1 MPPPFLLVT
10 IGKTYQFNPVAKMK
24 TPPWKLTPEELA
36 QQRAEEKAAEDQPIK
51 YDNGMIKSAQ
61 TGRFLPGHRTKGR
74 PKGSRNKVT
83 LAIENMM
90 EGEAEAITRSC
101 IDLAKRG
108 DPTAM
113 KIAMD
118 RLYPTRKGRP
128 IPKLE
133 KRNGETS
140 IEALLRAVLEGEIAP
155 EEGKEVVGLIESAAR
170 VAATQVLADMR
181 KRQMEALQK
190 AADSG
195 GVPGGVMLV
204 PMLGGLDDWESAVLK
219 QQHHL
224 KLTVKE

>member
-1 MPPPFLLVT
+1 
-10 IGKTYQFNPVAKMK
+10 MK
-24 TPPWKLTPEELA
+24 TPPWKLSPDELA
-36 QQRAEEKAAEDQPIK
+36 QQQAEAAAGNDKPILHPSGK
-51 YDNGMIKSAQ
+51 LQDPKS
-61 TGRFLPGHRTKGR
+61 GKFLPGNSGGAGR

-83 LAIENMM
+83 LACEELL
-90 EGEAEAITRSC
+90 EGEAERITRRC
-101 IDLAKRG
+101 VDLAMKG

-118 RLYPTRKGRP
+118 RLYPVRKGRP

-133 KRNGETS
+133 KHEGETS

-181 KRQMEALQK
+181 QRQMEALQK

-204 PMLGGLDDWESAVLK
+204 PMLGGLDDWESTVLK

-224 KLTVKE
+224 KITVKE

>member
-1 MPPPFLLVT
+1 
-10 IGKTYQFNPVAKMK
+10 MK
-24 TPPWKLTPEELA
+24 TPPWLLSPEELA
-36 QQRAEEKAAEDQPIK
+36 QQQAEAAEAADPIRHPSGVLQDPRSGK
-51 YDNGMIKSAQ
+51 
-61 TGRFLPGHRTKGR
+61 FLPGHRTKGR

-83 LAIENMM
+83 LACEELL
-90 EGEAEAITRSC
+90 EGEAERITRRC
-101 IDLAKRG
+101 VDLAMKG

-118 RLYPTRKGRP
+118 RLYPVRKGRP

-133 KRNGETS
+133 KHDGETS

-181 KRQMEALQK
+181 QRQMEAIQK
-190 AADSG
+190 ATDSG

-219 QQHHL
+219 QQQHL

>member
-1 MPPPFLLVT
+1 
-10 IGKTYQFNPVAKMK
+10 MK
-24 TPPWKLTPEELA
+24 TPPWKLTSEQLA
-36 QQRAEEKAAEDQPIK
+36 RQQAEAAAQAEAPIIAS
-51 YDNGMIKSAQ
+51 NGHPIDPK
-61 TGRFLPGHRTKGR
+61 TGRFMKGAPGR

-90 EGEAEAITRSC
+90 EGEAETITRHC

-113 KIAMD
+113 RIVMD
-118 RLYPTRKGRP
+118 RIAPVRKGRP

-133 KRNGETS
+133 KRDGETS

-170 VAATQVLADMR
+170 VAATQILADMR
-181 KRQMEALQK
+181 QRQMEAFQK

-219 QQHHL
+219 QQHQL

>member
-1 MPPPFLLVT
+1 
-10 IGKTYQFNPVAKMK
+10 MK
-24 TPPWKLTPEELA
+24 TPPWKLPPDELA
-36 QQRAEEKAAEDQPIK
+36 RQQAEEAAQADAPIIAR
-51 YDNGMIKSAQ
+51 NGHPIDPK
-61 TGRFLPGHRTKGR
+61 TGRFMKGAPGR

-90 EGEAEAITRSC
+90 EGEAEAITRHC

-113 KIAMD
+113 KIVMD
-118 RLYPTRKGRP
+118 RIAPVRKGRP
-128 IPKLE
+128 IPKLK
-133 KRNGETS
+133 KRDGETS
-140 IEALLRAVLEGEIAP
+140 IEALLRAVLEGELAP

-181 KRQMEALQK
+181 QRQMEAIQK
-190 AADSG
+190 ATDSG

>member
-1 MPPPFLLVT
+1 
-10 IGKTYQFNPVAKMK
+10 MK
-24 TPPWKLTPEELA
+24 TPPWLLSPEELA
-36 QQRAEEKAAEDQPIK
+36 QQQAEAAEEADAPTEHA
-51 YDNGMIKSAQ
+51 NGIAKDAK
-61 TGRFLPGHRTKGR
+61 TGRFIRGGGGR

-90 EGEAEAITRSC
+90 EGEAEAITRHC

-113 KIAMD
+113 KIVMD
-118 RLYPTRKGRP
+118 RIAPVRKGRP

-133 KRNGETS
+133 KRDGETS
-140 IEALLRAVLEGEIAP
+140 IEALLRAVLDGEISP
-155 EEGKEVVGLIESAAR
+155 DEGKEVVGLIESAAR

-181 KRQMEALQK
+181 QRQMDAIQK
-190 AADSG
+190 ATDSG

>member
-1 MPPPFLLVT
+1 
-10 IGKTYQFNPVAKMK
+10 MK

-36 QQRAEEKAAEDQPIK
+36 QQQAEEKAAEDQPIK
-51 YDNGMIKSAQ
+51 YDNGIAKDAK
-61 TGRFLPGHRTKGR
+61 TGRFIRGGGGR

-113 KIAMD
+113 RIVMD
-118 RLYPTRKGRP
+118 RMAPVRKGRP

-133 KRNGETS
+133 KRDGETS

-170 VAATQVLADMR
+170 VAATQILADMR
-181 KRQMEALQK
+181 QRQMEAFQK

-219 QQHHL
+219 QQHQL

>member
-1 MPPPFLLVT
+1 
-10 IGKTYQFNPVAKMK
+10 MK

-36 QQRAEEKAAEDQPIK
+36 KQQAEAAAAPAESGIAKDAK
-51 YDNGMIKSAQ
+51 
-61 TGRFLPGHRTKGR
+61 TGHFAKGNAGR

-90 EGEAEAITRSC
+90 EGEAEAITRHC

-113 KIAMD
+113 RLVMD
-118 RLYPTRKGRP
+118 RIAPVRKGRP

-133 KRNGETS
+133 KRDGETS
-140 IEALLRAVLEGEIAP
+140 IEALLRAVLDGEIAP

-181 KRQMEALQK
+181 QRQMEAIQK
-190 AADSG
+190 QPTPAGFPAASCWF
-195 GVPGGVMLV
+195 PCWA
-204 PMLGGLDDWESAVLK
+204 DWMTGKAPSSSSSTTSSSPLRSNP
-219 QQHHL
+219 
-224 KLTVKE
+224 

>member
-1 MPPPFLLVT
+1 
-10 IGKTYQFNPVAKMK
+10 MK
-24 TPPWKLTPEELA
+24 TPPWKLTPEQLA
-36 QQRAEEKAAEDQPIK
+36 RQQAEAAAQAEVPIIAS
-51 YDNGMIKSAQ
+51 NGHPIDPK
-61 TGRFLPGHRTKGR
+61 TGRFMKGAPGR

-90 EGEAEAITRSC
+90 EGEAEAITRHC

-113 KIAMD
+113 RIVMD
-118 RLYPTRKGRP
+118 RIAPVRKGRP

-133 KRNGETS
+133 KRDGETS
-140 IEALLRAVLEGEIAP
+140 IEVLLRAVLEGEIAP

-170 VAATQVLADMR
+170 VAATQILADMR
-181 KRQMEALQK
+181 QRQMEAIQK

-224 KLTVKE
+224 KITVKE

>member
-1 MPPPFLLVT
+1 MEQKKKPWE
-10 IGKTYQFNPVAKMK
+10 M
-24 TPPWKLTPEELA
+24 TPDELA
-36 QQRAEEKAAEDQPIK
+36 QRNAAAAPPADVIVAETPEGLSYSKDAL
-51 YDNGMIKSAQ
+51 
-61 TGRFLPGHRTKGR
+61 GRFIKGPGR

-90 EGEAEAITRSC
+90 EGEAETITRHC

-113 KIAMD
+113 RIVMD
-118 RLYPTRKGRP
+118 RIAPVRKGRP

-133 KRNGETS
+133 KRDGETS
-140 IEALLRAVLEGEIAP
+140 IEALLRAVLDGEISP
-155 EEGKEVVGLIESAAR
+155 DEGREVVGLIESAAR

-181 KRQMEALQK
+181 QRQMEAIQK
-190 AADSG
+190 ATDSG

-204 PMLGGLDDWESAVLK
+204 PMLGGLDEWEGAVIK

>member
-1 MPPPFLLVT
+1 
-10 IGKTYQFNPVAKMK
+10 MK
-24 TPPWKLTPEELA
+24 TPPWKLTPEQLA
-36 QQRAEEKAAEDQPIK
+36 QQQAEAAAAPAE
-51 YDNGMIKSAQ
+51 
-61 TGRFLPGHRTKGR
+61 TGIAKDAKTGHFAKGNAGR

-90 EGEAEAITRSC
+90 EGEAEAITRHC

-113 KIAMD
+113 RIVMD
-118 RLYPTRKGRP
+118 RIAPVRKGRP

-133 KRNGETS
+133 KRDGETS

-181 KRQMEALQK
+181 QRQMEAIQRV
-190 AADSG
+190 ADSG
-195 GVPGGVMLV
+195 DVPGGVMLV

-219 QQHHL
+219 QQQHL

>member
-1 MPPPFLLVT
+1 
-10 IGKTYQFNPVAKMK
+10 MK

-36 QQRAEEKAAEDQPIK
+36 KQQAEAAVAADAPTEHA
-51 YDNGMIKSAQ
+51 NGIAKDAK
-61 TGRFLPGHRTKGR
+61 TGRFIRGGAGR

-90 EGEAEAITRSC
+90 EGEAEAITRHC

-118 RLYPTRKGRP
+118 RLYPVRKGRP

-170 VAATQVLADMR
+170 VAATQILADMR
-181 KRQMEALQK
+181 QRQMDAIQK
-190 AADSG
+190 ATDSG

-219 QQHHL
+219 QQQHL
-224 KLTVKE
+224 KITVKE

>member
-1 MPPPFLLVT
+1 
-10 IGKTYQFNPVAKMK
+10 MK
-24 TPPWKLTPEELA
+24 TPPWKLSPDELA
-36 QQRAEEKAAEDQPIK
+36 RQQAEAAAQADAPIIAS
-51 YDNGMIKSAQ
+51 NGHPIDPK
-61 TGRFLPGHRTKGR
+61 TGRFMKGAPGR

-90 EGEAEAITRSC
+90 EGEAEAITRHC

-113 KIAMD
+113 KIVMD
-118 RLYPTRKGRP
+118 RIAPVRKGRP

-133 KRNGETS
+133 KRDGETS

-181 KRQMEALQK
+181 QRQMEAIQK
-190 AADSG
+190 ATDSG

>member
-1 MPPPFLLVT
+1 
-10 IGKTYQFNPVAKMK
+10 MK
-24 TPPWKLTPEELA
+24 TPPWKLTPEALA
-36 QQRAEEKAAEDQPIK
+36 QQQAEAAAAADAPTEHAKGIAKDAK
-51 YDNGMIKSAQ
+51 
-61 TGRFLPGHRTKGR
+61 TGHFAKGNAGR

-113 KIAMD
+113 RIVMD
-118 RLYPTRKGRP
+118 RVCPQRKGRT

-133 KRNGETS
+133 KQEGETN
-140 IEALLRAVLEGEIAP
+140 IDALLRAVLDGEIAP

-224 KLTVKE
+224 KITVKE

>member
-1 MPPPFLLVT
+1 
-10 IGKTYQFNPVAKMK
+10 MK

-36 QQRAEEKAAEDQPIK
+36 QQQAEEKAAEDQPIK
-51 YDNGMIKSAQ
+51 YANGVAKDAK
-61 TGRFLPGHRTKGR
+61 TGRFIRGGGGR

-90 EGEAEAITRSC
+90 EGEAEAITRHC

-113 KIAMD
+113 RIVMD
-118 RLYPTRKGRP
+118 RIAPVRKGRP

-133 KRNGETS
+133 KRDGETS

-170 VAATQVLADMR
+170 VAATQILADMR
-181 KRQMEALQK
+181 QRQMEAFQK

-219 QQHHL
+219 QQQHL

>member
-1 MPPPFLLVT
+1 
-10 IGKTYQFNPVAKMK
+10 MK
-24 TPPWKLTPEELA
+24 TPPWKLTPEQLA
-36 QQRAEEKAAEDQPIK
+36 RQQAEAAAQAEAPIIAS
-51 YDNGMIKSAQ
+51 NGHPIDPK
-61 TGRFLPGHRTKGR
+61 TGRFMKGAPGR

-90 EGEAEAITRSC
+90 EGEAEAITRHC

-113 KIAMD
+113 RIVMD
-118 RLYPTRKGRP
+118 RIAPVRKGRP

-133 KRNGETS
+133 KRDGETS

-170 VAATQVLADMR
+170 VAATQILADMR
-181 KRQMEALQK
+181 QRQMEAFQK

-219 QQHHL
+219 QQQHL

>member
-1 MPPPFLLVT
+1 
-10 IGKTYQFNPVAKMK
+10 MK
-24 TPPWKLTPEELA
+24 TPPWKLTPEQLA
-36 QQRAEEKAAEDQPIK
+36 LQQAEAAAQAEVPIIAS
-51 YDNGMIKSAQ
+51 NGHPIDPK
-61 TGRFLPGHRTKGR
+61 TGRFMKGAPGR

-90 EGEAEAITRSC
+90 EGEAEIITRHC

-113 KIAMD
+113 RIVMD
-118 RLYPTRKGRP
+118 RIAPVRKGRP

-133 KRNGETS
+133 KQEGETS

-170 VAATQVLADMR
+170 VAATQILADMR
-181 KRQMEALQK
+181 QRQMDAIQK

-219 QQHHL
+219 QQQHL
-224 KLTVKE
+224 KITVKE

>member
-1 MPPPFLLVT
+1 
-10 IGKTYQFNPVAKMK
+10 MK
-24 TPPWKLTPEELA
+24 TPPWKLTPEALA
-36 QQRAEEKAAEDQPIK
+36 QQQAEAAVAADAPTEHA
-51 YDNGMIKSAQ
+51 NGIAKDAK
-61 TGRFLPGHRTKGR
+61 TGRFIRGGAGR

-90 EGEAEAITRSC
+90 EGEAEAITRHC

-113 KIAMD
+113 RIVMD
-118 RLYPTRKGRP
+118 RIAPVRKGRP

-133 KRNGETS
+133 KRDGETS

-170 VAATQVLADMR
+170 VAATQILADMR
-181 KRQMEALQK
+181 QRQMEAFQK

-219 QQHHL
+219 QPQHL

>member
-1 MPPPFLLVT
+1 
-10 IGKTYQFNPVAKMK
+10 MK
-24 TPPWKLTPEELA
+24 TPPWKLTPEALA
-36 QQRAEEKAAEDQPIK
+36 QQQAEAAAAAHAPTEHA
-51 YDNGMIKSAQ
+51 NGIAKDAK
-61 TGRFLPGHRTKGR
+61 TGRFIRGGAGR

-90 EGEAEAITRSC
+90 EGEAEAITRHC

-113 KIAMD
+113 RIVMD
-118 RLYPTRKGRP
+118 RIAPVRKGRP
-128 IPKLE
+128 ILKLE
-133 KRNGETS
+133 KRDGETS

-170 VAATQVLADMR
+170 VAATQILADMR
-181 KRQMEALQK
+181 QRQMEAFQK

>member
-1 MPPPFLLVT
+1 
-10 IGKTYQFNPVAKMK
+10 MK
-24 TPPWKLTPEELA
+24 TPPWKLSPDELA
-36 QQRAEEKAAEDQPIK
+36 RQQAEAAAQADAPIIAS
-51 YDNGMIKSAQ
+51 NGHPIDPK
-61 TGRFLPGHRTKGR
+61 TGRFMKGAPGR

-90 EGEAEAITRSC
+90 EGEAEAITRHC

-113 KIAMD
+113 KIVMD
-118 RLYPTRKGRP
+118 RIAPVRKGRP

-133 KRNGETS
+133 KRDGETN
-140 IEALLRAVLEGEIAP
+140 IDALLRAVLDGEIAP

-170 VAATQVLADMR
+170 VAATQILADMR
-181 KRQMEALQK
+181 QRQMEAIQK

-204 PMLGGLDDWESAVLK
+204 PMLGGLDDWESAVVK

>member
-1 MPPPFLLVT
+1 
-10 IGKTYQFNPVAKMK
+10 MK
-24 TPPWKLTPEELA
+24 TPPWKLSPDELA
-36 QQRAEEKAAEDQPIK
+36 RQQAETAAQADAPIIAS
-51 YDNGMIKSAQ
+51 NGHPIDPK
-61 TGRFLPGHRTKGR
+61 TGRFMKGAPGR

-90 EGEAEAITRSC
+90 EGEAEAITRHC

-113 KIAMD
+113 KIVMD
-118 RLYPTRKGRP
+118 RIAPVRKGRP

-133 KRNGETS
+133 KRDGETS

-170 VAATQVLADMR
+170 VAATQILADMR
-181 KRQMEALQK
+181 QRQMDAIQK

>member
-1 MPPPFLLVT
+1 
-10 IGKTYQFNPVAKMK
+10 MK
-24 TPPWKLTPEELA
+24 TPPWKLAPEQVA
-36 QQRAEEKAAEDQPIK
+36 QQQAEAAAQAEAPIIAS
-51 YDNGMIKSAQ
+51 NGHPIDPK
-61 TGRFLPGHRTKGR
+61 TGRFMKGAPGR

-90 EGEAEAITRSC
+90 EGEAEAITRHC

-113 KIAMD
+113 RIVMD
-118 RLYPTRKGRP
+118 RIAPVRKGRP

-133 KRNGETS
+133 KRDGETS

-170 VAATQVLADMR
+170 VAATQILADMR
-181 KRQMEALQK
+181 QRQMDAIQK

-219 QQHHL
+219 QQQHL

>member
-1 MPPPFLLVT
+1 
-10 IGKTYQFNPVAKMK
+10 MK
-24 TPPWKLTPEELA
+24 TPPWKLTPEALA
-36 QQRAEEKAAEDQPIK
+36 QQQAEAATAADAPTE
-51 YDNGMIKSAQ
+51 YANGIAKDAK
-61 TGRFLPGHRTKGR
+61 TGRFIRGGGGR

-83 LAIENMM
+83 IACEELL
-90 EGEAEAITRSC
+90 EGEGEAITRSC

-140 IEALLRAVLEGEIAP
+140 IEALLRAVLDGEIAP

-195 GVPGGVMLV
+195 DLPGGVMLV

-224 KLTVKE
+224 KITVKE

>member
-1 MPPPFLLVT
+1 
-10 IGKTYQFNPVAKMK
+10 MK
-24 TPPWKLTPEELA
+24 TPPWKLSPDELA
-36 QQRAEEKAAEDQPIK
+36 RQQAEAAAQADAPIIAS
-51 YDNGMIKSAQ
+51 NGHPIDPK
-61 TGRFLPGHRTKGR
+61 TGRFMKGAPGR

-90 EGEAEAITRSC
+90 EGEAEAITRHC

-113 KIAMD
+113 KIVMD
-118 RLYPTRKGRP
+118 RIAPIRKGRP

-133 KRNGETS
+133 KRDGETS

-181 KRQMEALQK
+181 QRQMEAIQK
-190 AADSG
+190 ATDSG